1 MNWIWIA
8 IRATGLTGYFLLTL
22 SLLMGIYSHIPRKR
36 GSILGFHQII
46 GQVALLFIGIHAY
59 LLIFD
64 NYEPFSVSEL
74 LIPFSASYE
83 PILSGLG
90 TIAVYLL
97 IIVILTSD
105 FMKKVGRSAWK
116 KAHYLVF
123 PLWFLSVI
131 HGLFLGTDTES
142 LWAVALYGGSVLIVS
157 MATIFLVWKKVSQK
171 RKTRTVAT

>member
-8 IRATGLTGYFLLTL
+8 IRATGLTGYFLLTI
-22 SLLMGIYSHIPRKR
+22 SLLLGIYSHIPRKK
-36 GSILGFHQII
+36 GSILAFHQII

-64 NYEPFSVSEL
+64 NYEPYSIKAL
-74 LIPFSASYE
+74 LIPFTAAYE

-90 TIAVYLL
+90 TIAAYLL
-97 IIVILTSD
+97 IIVLLTSD
-105 FMKKVGRSAWK
+105 FMKKVGRSVWK
-116 KAHYLVF
+116 KTHYLVF

-142 LWAVALYGGSVLIVS
+142 IWAEALYGGTVLMVS
-157 MATIFLVWKKVSQK
+157 MATIFLVFKKYSNK
-171 RKTRTVAT
+171 RKGRPVAS

>member
-22 SLLMGIYSHIPRKR
+22 SLLMGIYSHIPRKK
-36 GSILGFHQII
+36 GSVLAFHQII
-46 GQVALLFIGIHAY
+46 GQIALLFIAVHAY

-64 NYEPFSVSEL
+64 NYEPYSVTEL

-123 PLWFLSVI
+123 PLWFLSAI
-131 HGLFLGTDTES
+131 HGLFLGTDTQS
-142 LWAVALYGGSVLIVS
+142 LWAVALYGSTVLIIS
-157 MATIFLVWKKVSQK
+157 MATIFLVLKKYSKK
-171 RKTRTVAT
+171 RKGKVAL